1 MGIRL
6 KSAEILVGSLLLI
19 GAGLLFSNSYFCFFN
34 HTSCGMVEPLL
45 ALPVTWLGI
54 CFTTAGM
61 ARGRHS
67 GVVALAYAAVAVSVL
82 LVASQWALAHVG
94 A

>member
-6 KSAEILVGSLLLI
+6 KSAEILIGSLLLV

-34 HTSCGMVEPLL
+34 QASCGMVEPLL

-54 CFTTAGM
+54 CFTTAGIC
-61 ARGRHS
+61 RGRHS
-67 GVVALAYAAVAVSVL
+67 GVVALAYASIAVSAL
-82 LVASQWALAHVG
+82 LVASQLALARGG